1 MYQQQKKTPF
11 CALTMYL
18 RSTGNKAPKYE
29 YKADAKSLFTCSLTK
44 KKYSLSQIND
54 WYSTP
59 EVQKFHNE
67 GYRGKW
73 FAKTQEI
80 ENPNKYDKSNLQMIL
95 SFIMIKPFK
104 PQPNIDGMKPIA
116 ESVPRYKEL
125 LTLKKILNL
134 KDKEIK
140 DLKEINDEHQKLN
153 GKLREEIDELEKLN
167 KLMYEHP

>member
-18 RSTGNKAPKYE
+18 RSTGNQSPKYE

-44 KKYSLSQIND
+44 KKYKLSKID
-54 WYSTP
+54 EWYHT
-59 EVQKFHNE
+59 EGVQNFVRQ
-67 GYRGKW
+67 GYSGKW

-104 PQPNIDGMKPIA
+104 PQPNVDGMKPIG
-116 ESVPRYKEL
+116 ESMPRYKEMPM
-125 LTLKKILNL
+125 TEARPSAPDHAKTAGMS
-134 KDKEIK
+134 DFDD
-140 DLKEINDEHQKLN
+140 DL
-153 GKLREEIDELEKLN
+153 
-167 KLMYEHP
+167 PPF

>member
-18 RSTGNKAPKYE
+18 RSTGNQSPKYE

-44 KKYSLSQIND
+44 KKYKLSQID
-54 WYSTP
+54 EWYHT
-59 EVQKFHNE
+59 EGVQNFVRQ
-67 GYRGKW
+67 GYSGKW

-104 PQPNIDGMKPIA
+104 PQPSVDGMKPIG
-116 ESVPRYKEL
+116 ESIPRYKEM
-125 LTLKKILNL
+125 TMTEARPSAP
-134 KDKEIK
+134 DHATTAGMS
-140 DLKEINDEHQKLN
+140 DLDDDL
-153 GKLREEIDELEKLN
+153 
-167 KLMYEHP
+167 PPF

>member
-116 ESVPRYKEL
+116 ESVPRYKEVPM
-125 LTLKKILNL
+125 TEARPSAPEHAKPIEMN
-134 KDKEIK
+134 
-140 DLKEINDEHQKLN
+140 DLDDDL
-153 GKLREEIDELEKLN
+153 
-167 KLMYEHP
+167 PPF

>member
-18 RSTGNKAPKYE
+18 RSTCNQSPKYE

-44 KKYSLSQIND
+44 KKYKLSQID
-54 WYSTP
+54 EWYHT
-59 EVQKFHNE
+59 EGVQNFVRQ
-67 GYRGKW
+67 GYSGKW

-104 PQPNIDGMKPIA
+104 PQPSVDGMKPIA
-116 ESVPRYKEL
+116 ESMPRYKEMPM
-125 LTLKKILNL
+125 TEARPSAPDHAKTAGMS
-134 KDKEIK
+134 DFDD
-140 DLKEINDEHQKLN
+140 DL
-153 GKLREEIDELEKLN
+153 
-167 KLMYEHP
+167 PPF

>member
-18 RSTGNKAPKYE
+18 RSTGNQSPKYE

-44 KKYSLSQIND
+44 KKYKLSQID
-54 WYSTP
+54 EWYHT
-59 EVQKFHNE
+59 EGVQNFVRQ
-67 GYRGKW
+67 GYSGKW

-104 PQPNIDGMKPIA
+104 PQPTVDGMKPIG
-116 ESVPRYKEL
+116 ESIPRYKEMPM
-125 LTLKKILNL
+125 TEARPSAPDNATTAGMS
-134 KDKEIK
+134 DFDD
-140 DLKEINDEHQKLN
+140 DL
-153 GKLREEIDELEKLN
+153 
-167 KLMYEHP
+167 PPF

>member
-18 RSTGNKAPKYE
+18 RSTGNQSPKYE

-44 KKYSLSQIND
+44 KKYKLSQID
-54 WYSTP
+54 EWYHT
-59 EVQKFHNE
+59 EGVQNFVRQ
-67 GYRGKW
+67 GYSGKW

-104 PQPNIDGMKPIA
+104 PQPSVDGMKPIG
-116 ESVPRYKEL
+116 ESIPRYKEMPMNEARPSAPDHA
-125 LTLKKILNL
+125 TTAGMS
-134 KDKEIK
+134 
-140 DLKEINDEHQKLN
+140 DLDDDL
-153 GKLREEIDELEKLN
+153 
-167 KLMYEHP
+167 PPF

>member
-18 RSTGNKAPKYE
+18 RSTGNQSPNYE

-44 KKYSLSQIND
+44 KKYKLSQID
-54 WYSTP
+54 EWYHT
-59 EVQKFHNE
+59 EGVQNFVRQ
-67 GYRGKW
+67 GYSGKW

-104 PQPNIDGMKPIA
+104 PQPSVDGMKPIG
-116 ESVPRYKEL
+116 ESIPRYKEMPM
-125 LTLKKILNL
+125 TEARPSAPDHAKTAGMS
-134 KDKEIK
+134 DFDD
-140 DLKEINDEHQKLN
+140 DL
-153 GKLREEIDELEKLN
+153 
-167 KLMYEHP
+167 PPF